1 MAVNYP
7 FYTNPDLFVPS
18 PAALKAW
25 FSTRKNNSPFY
36 PGVFDTVGYSGDLAW
51 TLIALFIELL
61 ASGVT
66 LYGGL
71 KTSFTYAILCV
82 VIVVLFLGLDI
93 IGVMLHKSKQADKCI
108 HRNSAFVSK
117 NPPVIAKHTEL
128 ASRVSITEFLG
139 ILLIVFSAALK
150 ILGLVMFFISGKSKG
165 VVIIGLGTLLYIVV
179 IYIHLTHTGYLIS
192 ALSANRFFKREFNA
206 WSDKLT
212 KGQIISSPQIN
223 TITFNSAGM
232 MIGPNPINS
241 GRQVFTL
248 IGSSQGINQYTLETR
263 GLLWDQDLINLCG
276 LLTDQILI
284 QDLRHEATRMQFGTA
299 GVVLP

>member
-1 MAVNYP
+1 MPVNYP

-18 PAALKAW
+18 PAALKTW

-51 TLIALFIELL
+51 TLIAVFIELL
-61 ASGVT
+61 AAGVT

-71 KTSFTYAILCV
+71 KSSFTYAIFCV

-117 NPPVIAKHTEL
+117 NPPVKAKHTEL
-128 ASRVSITEFLG
+128 ASHVTITELLG

-206 WSDKLT
+206 WSNKLT
-212 KGQIISSPQIN
+212 MGQIISSPQIN

-232 MIGPNPINS
+232 MVGPNPINS
-241 GRQVFTL
+241 GRQVLTM

-284 QDLRHEATRMQFGTA
+284 QDLRHEATRMQFSTA